1 MATLVSAGVS
11 VSVINQSFFFPA
23 VSTTVPLFFV
33 ATKAGKVQLDGV
45 TPAVGTLE
53 SGVVR
58 TVTSLAQSLELYGV
72 PSFRTDVSG
81 NAHHGDARNEYG
93 LLALNQYLGAGN
105 RAYVVRADIDLDD
118 EQPETFFTFGTPA
131 VVGTPSFSGVGN
143 GAISGISATDNK
155 VKPQTFTVTFTSSTA
170 YTVRGSISGFIGS
183 GVVDTPFTSS
193 RINLTIADGSTDFQ
207 AGDKFTF
214 SVAYVATAGGSN
226 AGNGTVT
233 GISADTLAVAETTT
247 ITFTSATAFTV
258 TGSVS
263 GSMPAGTTGVAYDN
277 NRVNFTIN
285 PGSTPFATGDTF
297 TLTTTSVTVSDV
309 LGSTDAARRTAIVT
323 ALAAAINSNTEVRS
337 ELYEFTLV
345 AAPGYHELSDELAA
359 LVADVKEEAFAVI
372 DTPCN
377 QSPAQTAAWAMTSG
391 KTSSTS
397 LAYYY
402 PWCVVSNIDGK
413 DVLAAPSGTAIRT
426 IAFSDQNGYVW
437 TPPAG
442 VANGLVTGVSKVG
455 YVTGTL
461 GSATTFVEAS
471 LNEGQ
476 RDALYEYNK
485 NINPITF
492 FPGRGIL
499 IWGQKT
505 AAPAASA
512 LDRINVARLIAYVR
526 RVIRK
531 GAMPFVFQ
539 PNDQL
544 TRDNLKAAADGI
556 LSDIL
561 SKRGLYDFATL
572 CDTSNNTP
580 DRIDRNE
587 LYLDISVAPTKA
599 AEFIYVPLRI
609 VNTGA
614 I

>member
-1 MATLVSAGVS
+1 MTTLVSAGVS

-23 VSTTVPLFFV
+23 TSSTVPLYFV
-33 ATKAGKVQLDGV
+33 ATKSGKLQIDGV
-45 TPAVGTLE
+45 SPAVGTLE
-53 SGVVR
+53 AGVVR
-58 TVTSLAQSLELYGV
+58 TVTSLAQSLELFGV
-72 PSFRTDVSG
+72 PSFRSDISG
-81 NAHHGDARNEYG
+81 NAFHGDARNEYG

-118 EQPETFFTFGTPA
+118 EQPETFFTFGIP
-131 VVGTPSFSGVGN
+131 VLSGTASFSGIGN
-143 GAISGISATDNK
+143 GAISGITATDNK

-170 YTVRGSISGFIGS
+170 YTVRGSVSGFIGS
-183 GVVDTPFTSS
+183 GTVDTPFTSS
-193 RINLTIADGSTDFQ
+193 RINLTIADGSVDFES
-207 AGDKFTF
+207 GDTFTF
-214 SVAYVATAGGSN
+214 SIVYAATAGAN
-226 AGNGTVT
+226 TGNGTVT
-233 GISADTLAVAETTT
+233 SIAADSLAVAETWT
-247 ITFTSATAFTV
+247 ITFTSPTAFNV
-258 TGSVS
+258 VGSVS
-263 GSMPAGTTGVAYDN
+263 GAMATGITGTVYDN
-277 NRVNFTIN
+277 NRIIFTIL
-285 PGSTPFATGDTF
+285 PGTTAFVSGDTF
-297 TLTTTSVTVSDV
+297 TLTTTSVTVSDI
-309 LGSTDAARRTAIVT
+309 LGANDTARRQAIVT
-323 ALAAAINSNTEVRS
+323 ALAAAMNSNTEVRS

-345 AAPGYHELSDELAA
+345 AAPGYPELADELAA
-359 LVADVKEEAFAVI
+359 LVADVKEEAIAVV

-377 QSPAQTAAWAMTSG
+377 LSPAQTAAWAMTSG
-391 KTSSTS
+391 KVGSTN

-402 PWCVVSNIDGK
+402 PWCVVSNLDGTN
-413 DVLAAPSGTAIRT
+413 VLAAPSGTAIRT
-426 IAFSDQNGYVW
+426 LAFSDQSGYVW

-442 VANGLVTGVSKVG
+442 VANGLVTGVAQVG

-461 GSATTFVEAS
+461 GQATTFVEAN
-471 LNEGQ
+471 LNQGQ
-476 RDALYEYNK
+476 RDSLYEYNK

-499 IWGQKT
+499 LWGQKT

-531 GAMPFVFQ
+531 GAMAFVFQ

-561 SKRGLYDFATL
+561 AKRGLYDFATL
-572 CDTSNNTP
+572 CDESNNTP
-580 DRIDRNE
+580 ARIDRNE
-587 LYLDISVAPTKA
+587 LYLDISLQPVRSS
-599 AEFIYVPLRI
+599 EFIYIPIRV

>member
-33 ATKAGKVQLDGV
+33 ATKSGKVQLDGV
-45 TPAVGTLE
+45 TPAAGTLE
-53 SGVVR
+53 AGVVR

-72 PSFRTDVSG
+72 PSFRTDISG
-81 NAHHGDARNEYG
+81 NAQHGDARNEYG
-93 LLALNQYLGAGN
+93 LMALNQYLGAGN

-118 EQPETFFTFGTPA
+118 EQPETFYTFGTPV
-131 VVGTPSFSGVGN
+131 VVGTPSFSGLGN
-143 GAISGISATDNK
+143 GTIGSITATDNK
-155 VKPQTFTVTFTSSTA
+155 VKPQTFTVSFTSATA
-170 YTVRGSISGFIGS
+170 FTVRGSISGFIGS
-183 GVVDTPFTSS
+183 GTVGTPFTSS
-193 RINLTIADGSTDFQ
+193 RINFTVTDGSVDFQ
-207 AGDKFTF
+207 SGDSFTF
-214 SVAYVATAGGSN
+214 GVAYAATPGVN
-226 AGNGTVT
+226 TGNGTVT
-233 GISADTLAVAETTT
+233 GISADTLAVAETWT
-247 ITFTSATAFTV
+247 ITFTSATSFTV
-258 TGSVS
+258 VGSVS
-263 GSMPAGTTGVAYDN
+263 GTMTAGTTGVAYDN
-277 NRVNFTIN
+277 NRINFTIN
-285 PGSTPFATGDTF
+285 PGSTAFVTGDTF
-297 TLTTTSVTVSDV
+297 TLTTTQVTVSDV

-359 LVADVKEEAFAVI
+359 LVADVKEEAFAVV

-377 QSPAQTAAWAMTSG
+377 LSPSQTAAWAMTSA
-391 KTSSTS
+391 KSASNN

-402 PWCVVSNIDGK
+402 PWCVVSNIDGA

-442 VANGLVTGVSKVG
+442 VANGLVTGVAKVG

-485 NINPITF
+485 NVNPITF

-512 LDRINVARLIAYVR
+512 LDRINVARLVAYVR

-544 TRDNLKAAADGI
+544 TRDNLKAAVDGI
-556 LSDIL
+556 LSDVL

-572 CDTSNNTP
+572 CDESNNTP

-587 LYLDISVAPTKA
+587 LTVDVAISPTKA
-599 AEFIYVPLRI
+599 AEYIYVPIRV